1 VSDTT
6 VAQATPGRARGWF
19 GEHFGGLPSGVWWLA
34 VCAFANRVGDLVA
47 MFLVIYLQ
55 RRGFSVATA
64 GTALTAYGVGSVG
77 AGYAG
82 GAASDRF
89 GRRAVILVA
98 LAGSP
103 LCLVGLALAHDALAV
118 FASVAAFG
126 LLSTMF
132 KPASAA
138 LLADLAGPDRLRA
151 ATATYRFSVN
161 AGYAVGGLAGGFALA
176 AGPNA
181 IVLGDGATS
190 LLAAALAAATLP
202 RHPAHPA
209 PPVGGMPHP
218 ARRGGAVTPRLA
230 LFLLGTFALSCLLAA
245 MPVALP
251 LRLGGEGLPA
261 SVFGAIISLNAL
273 VVMVTEP
280 VLTLALRSRPLWAL
294 FVTGAALYG
303 TGLTAATLVAGA
315 ALPIALTLVWTTGE
329 MLFIPTATIYLSR
342 TATPAS
348 RGWYQGLYVTA
359 RGVAATAAPAT
370 TALAFAAGRGALAG
384 AILGMALL
392 ASACFAAQR

>member
-1 VSDTT
+1 
-6 VAQATPGRARGWF
+6 
-19 GEHFGGLPSGVWWLA
+19 
-34 VCAFANRVGDLVA
+34 
-47 MFLVIYLQ
+47 
-55 RRGFSVATA
+55 
-64 GTALTAYGVGSVG
+64 
-77 AGYAG
+77 
-82 GAASDRF
+82 
-89 GRRAVILVA
+89 
-98 LAGSP
+98 
-103 LCLVGLALAHDALAV
+103 
-118 FASVAAFG
+118 
-126 LLSTMF
+126 
-132 KPASAA
+132 
-138 LLADLAGPDRLRA
+138 LRA